1 MKVKAHLKILRT
13 SARKT
18 RLVADTVRGLPVT
31 KALGML
37 EYDLRSSAPVISKL
51 IKSASANAAHNENYT
66 MDDLIITDIQVGEG
80 PTLKRFRPRA
90 YGRAFKIL
98 KRTSRITVVLSDPG
112 ELAPKNSKKSKPAK
126 VQSEDKK
133 TATPAKK
140 VASKKIDA
148 DDLTKVE
155 GIGPKIAETLTSGGI
170 KTFEDLSNAKPAD
183 IAKMIA
189 DVRGSHV
196 PDTWPEQAKMAH
208 EGKWE
213 ELEKWQDELDG
224 GKK

>member
-1 MKVKAHLKILRT
+1 MKAKAHLKILRI

-31 KALGML
+31 KALGKL
-37 EYDLRSSAPVISKL
+37 EYDLRSSAPVIAKL
-51 IKSASANAAHNENYT
+51 IKSASANAVHNENYT
-66 MDDLIITDIQVGEG
+66 KDDLIVTDIQVGEG

-98 KRTSRITVVLSDPG
+98 KRTSRITVVLSD
-112 ELAPKNSKKSKPAK
+112 ELDEGPKQATKKVPQKTALKKESASQKKS
-126 VQSEDKK
+126 S
-133 TATPAKK
+133 
-140 VASKKIDA
+140 VASHKEEA

-155 GIGPKIAETLTSGGI
+155 GIGPKIAETLVAAGVS
-170 KTFEDLSNAKPAD
+170 TFEKLSQSSVED
-183 IAKMIA
+183 IQKIIQ

-196 PDTWPEQAKMAH
+196 TDTWPEQAKMAY

-224 GKK
+224 GKA